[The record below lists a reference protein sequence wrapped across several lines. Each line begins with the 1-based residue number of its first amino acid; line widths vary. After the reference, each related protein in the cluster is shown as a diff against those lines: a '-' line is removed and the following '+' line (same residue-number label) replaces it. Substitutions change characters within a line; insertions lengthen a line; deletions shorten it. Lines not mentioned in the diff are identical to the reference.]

1 MEAGAAAEAGGAVGA
16 GAAGAC
22 SGGGTRRRAG
32 PEPLTGTVTRL
43 GALGPHWDLR
53 TDRLA
58 VLDER
63 VLLLQLNGP
72 RAPGLRVGATVEV
85 KGRRF
90 AGMDPGGEGLLPV
103 VVDWRCAGQA
113 VTVTAMVDVPESP
126 KRARRQCALFPEES
140 LDAELAELQPREAL
154 LKLHILRE
162 VLDSLEAAGVR
173 AVLRR
178 DSPGGRTEASL
189 LSQVFALVCP
199 PRQSSGSVEGRQ
211 DSSGS
216 TPPFSPLDAV
226 PRMRPLFEVFRDLE
240 GCWKRELNDHLRP
253 DKATTNGV
261 RSGEALIVHGSKK
274 SGGEWMLGDLEV
286 RGSAGCAPTV
296 SFVQGGHSVPL
307 VLATDDERRSSGAQ
321 ACGTDEKPR
330 QHRSRVFL
338 KAFRA
343 VQSGTAQGERKA
355 FTLFASPEDVSF
367 LSGDAAARGLFQPWA
382 LGQGSLHDL
391 SVVLQVRPGEGWGKT
406 VSFSGC
412 VLHMFNGAGK
422 VRLIF
427 SGCPGDVLSAR
438 SDARASI
445 SRMKPW
451 LDRIEVYVSTDHVS
465 LSGAVPGAICV
476 LKSFKRHVSRGGE
489 VYCASTPASK
499 LLVADIRHV
508 ADPTWPHWD
517 LLSAYS
523 AALKGG
529 NWRPRPFCIQ
539 QIQEQG
545 EAGAIDK
552 RAHVVSGQ
560 LSDILTVDLVKCCA
574 ACLVPTHQ
582 GCPCLAQSTL
592 TLAVKLRFDDTTG
605 KIVVKAC
612 GRAAWDLLGIYPS
625 QENPDFR
632 FLLELAA
639 KYSRMRAQRCDGSL
653 EEGPQIVISAAEGV
667 VPMEYSKR
675 LDLLLM
681 GKSIFGA
688 PQVLL
693 LGQKV
698 AIPPSGFRPG
708 TVDLKVLEVQPV
720 SHQLHLSVLSDL
732 LGVHE

>member
-1 MEAGAAAEAGGAVGA
+1 VA
-16 GAAGAC
+16 
-22 SGGGTRRRAG
+22 
-32 PEPLTGTVTRL
+32 GTVTRL

-72 RAPGLRVGATVEV
+72 RALGLRVGATVEV
-85 KGRRF
+85 KGRQF

-103 VVDWRCAGQA
+103 AVDWRCAGQA
-113 VTVTAMVDVPESP
+113 VTVTAMGDVPDPP

-140 LDAELAELQPREAL
+140 LDAELAGLQPREAL
-154 LKLHILRE
+154 LKLHVLRE
-162 VLDSLEAAGVR
+162 VLDSLEAVGVR
-173 AVLRR
+173 AVLQRG
-178 DSPGGRTEASL
+178 SPGGRTEASL

-199 PRQSSGSVEGRQ
+199 PLQSSGSVEGRR
-211 DSSGS
+211 DSSES

-226 PRMRPLFEVFRDLE
+226 PRMRHLFEVFRDLE
-240 GCWKRELNDHLRP
+240 GCWKRELEYHLRP
-253 DKATTNGV
+253 DKAATNGV
-261 RSGEALIVHGSKK
+261 RSGEALIFHGSKK
-274 SGGEWMLGDLEV
+274 SGGEWMLGDVEV

-296 SFVQGGHSVPL
+296 SFIQGGHSVPL
-307 VLATDDERRSSGAQ
+307 VLATEDERRSSGGQ
-321 ACGTDEKPR
+321 TCGTAEKPR

-343 VQSGTAQGERKA
+343 VLSGTAQGRRKA

-367 LSGDAAARGLFQPWA
+367 LSGDANARGLFQPWA
-382 LGQGSLHDL
+382 LGQGSLHGL
-391 SVVLQVRPGEGWGKT
+391 SVVLQVRPMEAKMASKGRGRA

-422 VRLIF
+422 VRLII
-427 SGCPGDVLSAR
+427 SGCPGDALSAR
-438 SDARASI
+438 SDAKASI
-445 SRMKPW
+445 SPMKSW

-465 LSGAVPGAICV
+465 LSGVVPGAICV
-476 LKSFKRHVSRGGE
+476 LKCFKRHVSRGGE
-489 VYCASTPASK
+489 VYCASTSASK

-508 ADPTWPHWD
+508 ADPTWPHGD

-529 NWRPRPFCIQ
+529 KRRPRPFCIQ
-539 QIQEQG
+539 HIQEQG

-560 LSDILTVDLVKCCA
+560 LSDILSVELVKCCV
-574 ACLVPTHQ
+574 ACLVPTDQ
-582 GCPCLAQSTL
+582 GCSCLAQSTL

-605 KIVVKAC
+605 KIVIKAD

-632 FLLELAA
+632 FLLKLAS
-639 KYSRMRAQRCDGSL
+639 KYSRLRAQRSDGSMA
-653 EEGPQIVISAAEGV
+653 EGPQIVISATEGV

-675 LDLLLM
+675 LGLLLM

-720 SHQLHLSVLSDL
+720 SHQLQLSALSDL
-732 LGVHE
+732 LPCLARTSELPGEGKAPPPATSP